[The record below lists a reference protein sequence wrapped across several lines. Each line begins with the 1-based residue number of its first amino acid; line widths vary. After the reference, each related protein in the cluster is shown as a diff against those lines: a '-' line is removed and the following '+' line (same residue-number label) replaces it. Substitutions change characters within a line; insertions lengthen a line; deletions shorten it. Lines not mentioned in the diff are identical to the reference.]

1 MLRLAALLTLLAI
14 AGPPA
19 LAGITAAPH
28 SDPVPGS
35 IAPPIAALIAP
46 GGVRAKAGSVTLD
59 FWFVKQLALKPGD
72 RGPWAGTDEGT
83 LVGAVQVSAAYSDI
97 RGRLIKPGVYTLRY
111 GVQPDNGDHLG
122 VSPFR
127 DFLLL
132 SPAAVDTAAAP
143 KGHEGTIETSKQ
155 TIGGSHPAVLSIDPP
170 AATEAPLSIR
180 KTELGHEAL
189 VVEVPGPG
197 GTPVR
202 FGIVLV
208 GRIEA

>member
-1 MLRLAALLTLLAI
+1 MLRLALLAI
-14 AGPPA
+14 LAIADPSA

-28 SDPVPGS
+28 TDPVPGT

-59 FWFVKQLALKPGD
+59 FWFVKQLALKG
-72 RGPWAGTDEGT
+72 GATAWSATDEGT
-83 LVGAVQVSAAYSDI
+83 LVGAVQVSAAYSDV
-97 RGRLIKPGVYTLRY
+97 RGRLIKPGVYTMRY

-132 SPAAVDTAAAP
+132 SPAAIDTAPAP
-143 KGHEGTIETSKQ
+143 RGHEGTIETSKQ

-170 AATEAPLSIR
+170 AAKEPVLSTH
-180 KTELGHEAL
+180 KTDLGLEAL